1 MRPVL
6 EKKIVR
12 SKHFISFF
20 KEFHASHLD
29 INSFLEKKSS
39 EFFDQNENKVINRN
53 DRQWSHRKL
62 MIFYDLLSENGGIW
76 DSGHENVALRKNK
89 DSESKKMKFILDR
102 RQSGKEQDTMT
113 QKSKSVFQRTGKR
126 F

>member
-1 MRPVL
+1 
-6 EKKIVR
+6 
-12 SKHFISFF
+12 
-20 KEFHASHLD
+20 
-29 INSFLEKKSS
+29 
-39 EFFDQNENKVINRN
+39 
-53 DRQWSHRKL
+53 